1 MASFISISLDVPG
14 ALSRV
19 SKGGLQWNTEAL
31 EKNLLLARE
40 RVQVAI
46 TSAIRDGSK
55 ETKEHAVREF
65 SVKLRCDRRL
75 IEKRITTERV
85 TIYRARGTVRI
96 LAKRIDLKHFNP
108 IQQKKGVAVTTDKA
122 RFYKRAFGPD
132 IARLGGNVFVRDQK
146 SRWPIRKIPG
156 VSLVAVAEKSGM
168 THNLEVYFRTTVR
181 RKIKENLTR
190 LVLFRSSYR

>member
-1 MASFISISLDVPG
+1 MANFISISLDVPG

-19 SKGGLQWNTEAL
+19 SKGGLQWNSEAL

-40 RVQVAI
+40 RIQVAI

-55 ETKEHAVREF
+55 ETKEVAVREF
-65 SVKLRCDRRL
+65 AAKLRCDRRL

-96 LAKRIDLKHFNP
+96 LARRIDLKHFNP
-108 IQQKKGVAVTTDKA
+108 TQQKKGVSVTTDKA
-122 RFYKRAFGPD
+122 RFYRRAFGPNVP
-132 IARLGGNVFVRDQK
+132 RLGGNVFVRDQK
-146 SRWPIRKIPG
+146 SRLPIKKIPG
-156 VSLVAVAEKSGM
+156 VSLVNVADSSGI
-168 THNLEVYFRTTVR
+168 THKLEVYFRTTVR

-190 LVLFRSSYR
+190 LVLFRSNYS